1 MKRLFLVLSVLIVTL
16 FGCSNQSVSS
26 SSKSSS
32 NNKKEVSSEEK
43 ETKKQHNLSSEDKKI
58 INLIK
63 NKEFDHVIKET
74 GELQNEF
81 KKDYYFI
88 ASAYKKLEQLKGAKV
103 SLDNYDDYTYVDA
116 MLDKVKYKNSHAD
129 LDFLQTQENN
139 KKHIDALQNDK
150 DDQIQENIKEIEEAE
165 KYSAIRERATV
176 IEERTNSHQSVS
188 VGMSKEEVLIEGWGK
203 PEKINKTQTAD
214 HTMEQWIYKGNKYLY
229 FENGILSTISN

>member
-1 MKRLFLVLSVLIVTL
+1 MKKFLLVSSALIVIL
-16 FGCSNQSVSS
+16 GGCSNQSVS
-26 SSKSSS
+26 K
-32 NNKKEVSSEEK
+32 NLNSSENGLK
-43 ETKKQHNLSSEDKKI
+43 EQPKKDAQKIHDISSEDKKI

-74 GELQNEF
+74 RDLENDF

-88 ASAYKKLEQLKGAKV
+88 ASAYKKLEQLKDAKV

-139 KKHIDALQNDK
+139 KKDIDALQNDK

-176 IEERTNSHQSVS
+176 IEERTNSPQSVS

-203 PEKINKTQTAD
+203 PEGINKTQTAD

>member
-43 ETKKQHNLSSEDKKI
+43 KTKKQHNLSSEDKKI

-63 NKEFDHVIKET
+63 NKEFDHVIKKT

-88 ASAYKKLEQLKGAKV
+88 ASAYKKLEHLKNAEV
-103 SLDNYDDYTYVDA
+103 SLDNYDDYAYVDA
-116 MLDKVKYKNSHAD
+116 MLEKVKYKNSHSA
-129 LDFLQTQENN
+129 LDYLQIQENN
-139 KKHIDALQNDK
+139 KKHIDTLQKDK
-150 DDQIQENIKEIEEAE
+150 NDQIQENVKEAEEAE
-165 KYSAIRERATV
+165 KISAIRERTTV
-176 IEERTNSHQSVS
+176 IEERTNNPQSVS
-188 VGMSKEEVLIEGWGK
+188 VGMTTEEVLIEGWGK
-203 PEKINKTQTAD
+203 PEKINKTKTAD
-214 HTMEQWIYKGNKYLY
+214 HTLEQWIYKGHKYLY

>member
-1 MKRLFLVLSVLIVTL
+1 MKNFLLVLSVLLVAL
-16 FGCSNQSVSS
+16 FGCSNQNVTKLNGDKLKESS
-26 SSKSSS
+26 R
-32 NNKKEVSSEEK
+32 EEK
-43 ETKKQHNLSSEDKKI
+43 MTQKKHDLTKEDKKI
-58 INLIK
+58 INFIK
-63 NKEFDHVIKET
+63 NKEYDHVINET
-74 GELQNEF
+74 RDLENEF

-88 ASAYKKLEQLKGAKV
+88 ASAYKKLEQLKDAKV

-139 KKHIDALQNDK
+139 KKDIDALQNDK

-176 IEERTNSHQSVS
+176 IEERTNSPQSVS

>member
-1 MKRLFLVLSVLIVTL
+1 MKNCLLVLSVLLVLL
-16 FGCSNQSVSS
+16 FGCSNQNVT
-26 SSKSSS
+26 KF
-32 NNKKEVSSEEK
+32 NGDKLKEASREEK
-43 ETKKQHNLSSEDKKI
+43 MTQKKHDLTKEDKKI
-58 INLIK
+58 INFIK
-63 NKEFDHVIKET
+63 NKEYNHVIKET
-74 GELQNEF
+74 RDLENDF

-176 IEERTNSHQSVS
+176 IEERTNSPQSVS